1 MKKNATNFWLLLCLT
16 SILGAVAVAVI
27 ENLIGPVNTFIAG
40 TAIVFVAGLAA
51 MFIQKQYA
59 FIVLTLI
66 CTCIIVHYVA
76 ISQ

>member
-1 MKKNATNFWLLLCLT
+1 
-16 SILGAVAVAVI
+16 VI

-66 CTCIIVHYVA
+66 CTCILVHYVA